1 MSSAGRRATLLYA
14 VIGGGVLLVLP
25 ALLPAY
31 PLITLSY
38 ALIFSIACLGL
49 NLLFGTTGLLSLGHA
64 AYFGVGAY
72 AGGFLYYFGPLTSL
86 ETYLLAGVACSTAL
100 AALLGALCVRAT
112 RIHFT
117 ILTLAFAQMVH
128 SLFITGAIF
137 QPFGGVGKGLYL
149 LGEGGLYIP
158 RFSILGM
165 KVGPERFIPA
175 LYYVI
180 VLAFLGS
187 ALLLWRISRSPFGMA
202 LRAIRDN
209 DTRAAFVGLPVRRYR
224 WYAFILS
231 GVFTGLAGCL
241 YGQLSRQITPEQ
253 LHWLLSA
260 QLILMTVLGGS
271 RHFLGPVVG
280 AFAFG
285 GLEDISLR
293 WVGYRGLVLGLL
305 LIALVFLAP
314 GGLARGLS
322 TVMSAVRGLPYSR
335 HSKRSGDDG

>member
-1 MSSAGRRATLLYA
+1 MTPRRRLLLAGMAGVILL
-14 VIGGGVLLVLP
+14 LMP
-25 ALLPAY
+25 PLLPAY

-86 ETYLLAGVACSTAL
+86 EAYLLAGVACSTAL
-100 AALLGALCVRAT
+100 AAVFGALCVRAT

-117 ILTLAFAQMVH
+117 ILTLAFAQLVH

-158 RFSILGM
+158 RFRILGTE
-165 KVGPERFIPA
+165 VGPERFIPA

-224 WYAFILS
+224 WYAFVLS
-231 GVFTGLAGCL
+231 GIFTGLAGGL
-241 YGQLSRQITPEQ
+241 NGQLSRQITPEQ

-271 RHFLGPVVG
+271 RHFLGPVIG

-293 WVGYRGLVLGLL
+293 WIGYRGLVLGFL
-305 LIALVFLAP
+305 LIALVFVAP

-322 TVMSAVRGLPYSR
+322 RVVSVVRALFPAVQGIRR
-335 HSKRSGDDG
+335 